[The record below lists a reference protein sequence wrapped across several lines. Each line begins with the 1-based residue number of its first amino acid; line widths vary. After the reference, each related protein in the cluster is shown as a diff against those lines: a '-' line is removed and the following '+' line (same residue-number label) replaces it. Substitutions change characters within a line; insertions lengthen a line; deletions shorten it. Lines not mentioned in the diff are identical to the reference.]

1 MEVPAW
7 GVIGEAAAHSQMLPP
22 HWVFMGRAGRVEL
35 CVSSHKDKSPPGK
48 SHPHDLTAPQRPAPG
63 PSHGM
68 EVEAPCAPGTHPA
81 GHGAWPSE

>member
-35 CVSSHKDKSPPGK
+35 CVSSHKDKIPPGK
-48 SHPHDLTAPQRPAPG
+48 SQPHDLTAQPPDP
-63 PSHGM
+63 HTGM
-68 EVEAPCAPGTHPA
+68 EVAAPCAPGTHPA